1 MKGGLVLILTD
12 KNESSATKVIEHLRE
27 IDQPFSRIDVSS
39 VFESQSKIK
48 LNIKTGILDG
58 YVQCRDGN
66 KIDIE
71 SVKSVWV
78 RRPKPISVPAS
89 WTAIEKQ
96 FIEDEF
102 TSALW
107 SFCTCLGDVY
117 WMNHPLYSRHLLE
130 HNKLYQLKLATAS
143 GLRVPATLVT
153 NDPEQLIDF
162 CEKSGGS
169 IAIKAVRSRIF
180 QESPGIASGIY
191 TNRVFTDY
199 LKQHAADIALAPI
212 MAQEYV
218 PKKLEFRVTVVGH
231 QVLACAIYSQD
242 SERTKDDWRR
252 YDFAKVK
259 HENRVLPEDINIAL
273 LRLMD
278 KCCLTYGAMDMILTP
293 EGEYFFLEVNPSGQ
307 YEWIE
312 NLTKLPISRS
322 IAEALANTDTI

>member
-1 MKGGLVLILTD
+1 
-12 KNESSATKVIEHLRE
+12 
-27 IDQPFSRIDVSS
+27 
-39 VFESQSKIK
+39 
-48 LNIKTGILDG
+48 
-58 YVQCRDGN
+58 
-66 KIDIE
+66 
-71 SVKSVWV
+71 
-78 RRPKPISVPAS
+78 
-89 WTAIEKQ
+89 
-96 FIEDEF
+96 
-102 TSALW
+102 
-107 SFCTCLGDVY
+107 
-117 WMNHPLYSRHLLE
+117 
-130 HNKLYQLKLATAS
+130 
-143 GLRVPATLVT
+143 
-153 NDPEQLIDF
+153 
-162 CEKSGGS
+162 
-169 IAIKAVRSRIF
+169 
-180 QESPGIASGIY
+180 
-191 TNRVFTDY
+191 
-199 LKQHAADIALAPI
+199 